1 MNKLY
6 VSILL
11 FLFITLILLII
22 LLHYKKLNK
31 KLLKDLFLKKQQNK
45 ILFLKYKKYN
55 IIYYDFLQI
64 IYIRKFYLI
73 ISKYLNK
80 QIKNKQNINDL
91 KLQIIDL
98 SNQKEIFYNQ
108 LKEKDRI
115 FKDLEYNK
123 NNEILKIKEDK
134 NYFENLYIV
143 EQSSNQ
149 EKNKNEDLFSINNK
163 KDTLFLLDNFNIII
177 AKMENNN
184 NKIKTLLNYN
194 NPNYL

>member
-177 AKMENNN
+177 AKIENNN